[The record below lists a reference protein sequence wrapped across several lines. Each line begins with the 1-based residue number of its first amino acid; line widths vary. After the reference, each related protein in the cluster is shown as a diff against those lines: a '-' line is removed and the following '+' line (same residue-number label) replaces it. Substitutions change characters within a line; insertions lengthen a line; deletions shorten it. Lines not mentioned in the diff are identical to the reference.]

1 MIRQPPRSTQ
11 SRSSAASDVYKRQVD
26 LSHEISPQQLFPG
39 DPGIQILSQG
49 IFSYVAGLL
58 FSFGNT
64 ASVFSG
70 AYIIYSSVHKILGY
84 CYKVL
89 VLREAHGWTKDI
101 LFCCCSDFLQM
112 RKYRAD
118 YRTARMNESLYE
130 DPRHLRRPPSEGAD
144 ASDSSRLLGEPE
156 SILKKEKNPPKYD
169 HERWSRLEQMDT
181 DLRNHYQRPG
191 VSQSTYFSNA
201 SCPSEHLYSY
211 PRSRSTL
218 PRVSVTAPT
227 TPTPDRVV
235 QSPNPG
241 GLSRNVSFAALP
253 VTTESTLSSVTT
265 ALPTAM
271 APLYPSLSKKT
282 DQTQV

>member
-1 MIRQPPRSTQ
+1 M
-11 SRSSAASDVYKRQVD
+11 D

-39 DPGIQILSQG
+39 DPGIQILSHG
-49 IFSYVAGLL
+49 ILSYVAGLL

-64 ASVFSG
+64 ASVFIG
-70 AYIIYSSVHKILGY
+70 AYILYSFVHKVLGY

-89 VLREAHGWTKDI
+89 VLREAQGWTKEI

-118 YRTARMNESLYE
+118 YRTARANESVYKT
-130 DPRHLRRPPSEGAD
+130 PRHYRRPPSEGAD
-144 ASDSSRLLGEPE
+144 APDNTCLLGEPE
-156 SILKKEKNPPKYD
+156 GILKRDKDPLKYE
-169 HERWSRLEQMDT
+169 HERWSHLEQMDT

-201 SCPSEHLYSY
+201 SCPSEHLYTY
-211 PRSRSTL
+211 PKSKSPL
-218 PRVSVTAPT
+218 PRTSVTALT
-227 TPTPDRVV
+227 TPTPGRVV

-241 GLSRNVSFAALP
+241 GLTRNVSFAALP
-253 VTTESTLSSVTT
+253 LVTESLPSSVTT

-271 APLYPSLSKKT
+271 APLYPTLTKKI
-282 DQTQV
+282 DQTRV